1 MMELL
6 KLIVELFNNLMPS
19 VEVTECAPEN
29 SGDLSHKDKVKLVK
43 GVSQDIEGCRRAHKK
58 IEIGEGTQIIPFVKI
73 ADYVDNRD
81 RKSTA
86 VQIRGPFGFGV
97 DISGCVT
104 EDNKI
109 KSTKKIKY

>member
-1 MMELL
+1 MTELL
-6 KLIVELFNNLMPS
+6 KLIVELFDSLMPS
-19 VEVTECAPEN
+19 VEITECAPEE
-29 SGDLSHKDKVKLVK
+29 SSDLSRNNKVKLVK
-43 GVSQDIEGCRRAHKK
+43 RISQDIEGCRKAHKK

-86 VQIRGPFGFGV
+86 VQIRGPFGFGA

-109 KSTKKIKY
+109 KSTKKN